1 VALAALVESS
11 SSMSGVEFST
21 LFLAEALRD
30 TDTPCLVI
38 CPTPGQLPDRCRAL
52 QIRSMVV
59 PQPRLPTTS
68 VRVGSRHVANPLA
81 WLAGPPALLVG
92 ARRLAQALK
101 ESRVD
106 LVCTKG
112 LPAHFYGGLAARR
125 AGLPCVWHL
134 QDLVSPR
141 AGCLHVLVQGL
152 AGRVLADQVIADGS
166 GIVRQMAPFL
176 PRERLTLIH
185 NGVDTAVF
193 TPWVDGSSVRRE
205 WNVGASS
212 VVIGSVA
219 RLTPWKGQDVLLR
232 AFAMVIADVPEAVL
246 VLVGTPLF
254 TSDRFERYLRALA
267 VELGVADRV
276 IFAGFRDDLPQV
288 LAALDV
294 FAHAAIEKDT
304 SPLAVVSAMAS
315 GKAIVTTD
323 IAGVAELFVRD
334 REAILVEPG
343 SPGAMARAL
352 RRVVVD
358 VEERRSLGA
367 AARRKAETTL
377 SLPTFAGR
385 CADVFRAALRGRR

>member
-1 VALAALVESS
+1 
-11 SSMSGVEFST
+11 MGGVEFST
-21 LFLAEALRD
+21 LYLAEALRD

-52 QIRSMVV
+52 QIRSIVV

-81 WLAGPPALLVG
+81 WLVGPPALLAG
-92 ARRLAQALK
+92 ARRLVRALK

-112 LPAHFYGGLAARR
+112 LPAHFYGGLAARW

-141 AGCLHVLVQGL
+141 AGRLHVLVQGL

-166 GIVRQMAPFL
+166 SIVHQMAPFL
-176 PRERLTLIH
+176 PRGRLTLIH
-185 NGVDTAVF
+185 NAVDTTAF

-205 WNVGASS
+205 WNLGPST

-232 AFAMVIADVPEAVL
+232 AFAMVVADFPEAAL

-254 TSDRFERYLRALA
+254 GSDRFERRLRALA

-315 GKAIVTTD
+315 GKAIVTTN

-334 REAILVEPG
+334 REALLVEPRN
-343 SPGAMARAL
+343 PGAMARAL
-352 RRVVVD
+352 RRVVAD
-358 VEERRSLGA
+358 VEERRSLGT

-377 SLPTFAGR
+377 SLPAFAGR